1 MLTEP
6 LNQFNYEIKF
16 FLMKHYLK
24 FIRNKCEGDI
34 FLYTNKN
41 DIKVFIKLS
50 IIYIQK
56 FIINKSFIKFFF
68 IFQLYKFESKYL
80 IKDKNNNV

>member
-34 FLYTNKN
+34 FFYTNKN

-50 IIYIQK
+50 II
-56 FIINKSFIKFFF
+56 
-68 IFQLYKFESKYL
+68 
-80 IKDKNNNV
+80 